1 MKILRNQLLW
11 LAVLCLSTL
20 PAAADGQRI
29 DARFFPGPDLNIEA
43 RWLVPVLSPRGD
55 PTLNS
60 LLVAQT
66 ASTELRLTIPPDLVG
81 KRARIYA
88 RLPSATTGLMG
99 NRGLE
104 TEWTTQGVFRPGTVI
119 PGARVL
125 FFEGVVSAPVLRDFV
140 TYTFRVDANYVT
152 GPVRFDPVYE
162 IEAY

>member
-1 MKILRNQLLW
+1 MKILRNQLLL
-11 LAVLCLSTL
+11 LAVLCLSSL
-20 PAAADGQRI
+20 YAAADGKRVE
-29 DARFFPGPDLNIEA
+29 ARFFPGPDLHIEA

-66 ASTELRLTIPPDLVG
+66 ASTELRLTIPQELIG
-81 KRARIYA
+81 KRVRIHA
-88 RLPSATTGLMG
+88 HLPSATTGLMG
-99 NRGLE
+99 NRGFE
-104 TEWTTQGVFRPGTVI
+104 AEWITQGVYRPGAAI

-125 FFEGVVSAPVLRDFV
+125 FYEGIANAPVLRDFV